1 MHWVRIPVHVYQA
14 EFVTTRVVLV
24 VVDAAPTR
32 KKSRAGLNVFHY
44 AGTVEEAEWNDEKQK
59 KELEVRGCWW
69 FGCSAAQFL
78 LGA

>member
-14 EFVTTRVVLV
+14 EFVTTRGVLV

-32 KKSRAGLNVFHY
+32 KKSRAGLNVFQY
-44 AGTVEEAEWNDEKQK
+44 AGIVEEGEGNDEKQK
-59 KELEVRGCWW
+59 KELEVRGCSW